1 MLQTT
6 VVCVQLCRKSSTI
19 GFHHIV
25 TDIVRENEH
34 SKYRLPPQNNGLR
47 YVRFPMNFK
56 IGAMHF
62 EIGEDF
68 FGNGRDIIGKRINEK
83 IQAMVRENS
92 SIHPKVT

>member
-1 MLQTT
+1 
-6 VVCVQLCRKSSTI
+6 
-19 GFHHIV
+19 
-25 TDIVRENEH
+25 
-34 SKYRLPPQNNGLR
+34 
-47 YVRFPMNFK
+47 MNFK